1 MSATPPREPEGHA
14 TVRRS
19 RPTPCRQPSTE
30 AVRQGAQA
38 ASSLMLCM
46 TSGGA
51 GSGGKPDKSGGNSLG
66 AVRIFGFRVMAR
78 GYKVGRTSICTSSIA
93 TVLDFSF

>member
-19 RPTPCRQPSTE
+19 RPTPCRQPSTA

-38 ASSLMLCM
+38 ASSVMLCM

-51 GSGGKPDKSGGNSLG
+51 GSGGKPDKAG
-66 AVRIFGFRVMAR
+66 AVLCCSV
-78 GYKVGRTSICTSSIA
+78 RTFWNPKSR
-93 TVLDFSF
+93 